1 MCVCPEYV
9 LVPESVQDQLVE
21 EMKEVYNTFYPDG
34 PKNSDSFGRIVG
46 VSHAQR
52 IKDVL
57 DRTKGKIVFGG
68 DTDVENRYI
77 APTLVR
83 DVAPDDPLMEQ

>member
-1 MCVCPEYV
+1 MDGVAHVRIARSYP
-9 LVPESVQDQLVE
+9 
-21 EMKEVYNTFYPDG
+21 TFYPDG